1 MWIEVL
7 SSSFLSPLV
16 TLGRAGPAVH
26 VSNTFELWIGQ
37 SDPAPK
43 VKSTGEL
50 TTPLLCCEMA
60 GQHGCWS
67 AVSLSSAVAVG
78 RTFSLVK
85 RTDEL
90 ALFLR
95 LRISGALALYLV

>member
-1 MWIEVL
+1 ML
-7 SSSFLSPLV
+7 
-16 TLGRAGPAVH
+16 
-26 VSNTFELWIGQ
+26 
-37 SDPAPK
+37 
-43 VKSTGEL
+43 
-50 TTPLLCCEMA
+50 
-60 GQHGCWS
+60 S
-67 AVSLSSAVAVG
+67 AVSLSSPVAVG